1 MKKYL
6 VLLLLFIHPLIAAA
20 MDGITLPPQDSRI
33 QMQVFNPDRDVAYT
47 IGELV
52 PRTVILVAKKP
63 LTLLDTSLP
72 ITGYERRWKG
82 QVTGIELRTINKSQS
97 MGTDD
102 TTYILNLS
110 YQIFTTGAVTKAA
123 FLPAE
128 KVRFTDGKNIIEY
141 RIPEW
146 GFRISPIALFGTVK
160 LEQDMSQYRG
170 PLLLDPAPQKLH
182 LKILL
187 SIFTLSLLGLLYILG
202 VNTWLPRMGGP
213 FARAYRDLRK
223 LPSTPQG
230 LQQGVERLHRAFNL
244 TAGTSVFNADNF
256 IARKPAFAGLKAEM
270 DQFFNLSRTVFFEPA
285 APSGLQQPEVWL
297 RRFCLSCRN
306 FERGMK

>member
-6 VLLLLFIHPLIAAA
+6 LLLLLLIQPLLALA
-20 MDGITLPPQDSRI
+20 MDGVTLPPQDPRI
-33 QMQVFNPDRDVAYT
+33 NLTVFNPERDVAYT

-52 PRTVILVAKKP
+52 PRTVILEAKKP

-72 ITGYERRWKG
+72 IPGYERRWRG
-82 QVTGIELRTINKSQS
+82 QVTGIELRTITHSQS
-97 MGTDD
+97 LGTDS
-102 TTYILNLS
+102 TTYILNLN
-110 YQIFTTGAVTKAA
+110 YQVFTTGVTAKAA

-128 KVRFTDGKNIIEY
+128 SVRFTDGKNIIQY

-146 GFRISPIALFGTVK
+146 GFRVSPIALFGEVK
-160 LEQDMSQYRG
+160 LEDDMSHYRG
-170 PLLLDPAPQKLH
+170 PLLLDPSPQKQH

-187 SIFTLSLLGLLYILG
+187 SILGLSLLGLLYILG
-202 VNTWLPRMGGP
+202 MYTWLPRMGGP

-223 LPSTPQG
+223 LPDTPQG

-244 TAGTSVFNADNF
+244 TAGASVFNAEGF
-256 IARKPAFAGLKAEM
+256 IASKPAFAGLKAELN
-270 DQFFNLSRTVFFEPA
+270 QFFGLSRTVFFEPD

-297 RRFCLSCRN
+297 RHFCLSCRN
-306 FERGMK
+306 YERGMK